1 MIKNVVFDLG
11 NVLLSFKPA
20 EYLEQ
25 KNYPENLRKTILSDV
40 FDSREWQLLDE
51 GAISVPEAIDAISLG
66 SSLRRGEIAHIFDLR
81 TELMFPLD
89 QNIKLLPELKK
100 EGFKLYFLS
109 NFPLDIFGSI
119 RDGYYFFKYFAGGII
134 SAEVK
139 LSKPDPGIYKVF
151 LEKYSLAPEE
161 CLYIDDIEAN
171 VISAES
177 IRMKGFHTLGSP
189 DISAEVCRRLGLSFN
204 I

>member
-1 MIKNVVFDLG
+1 MIRNVVFDLG

-25 KNYPENLRKTILSDV
+25 KNYPEILRRTILSDV
-40 FDSREWQLLDE
+40 FESREWKLIDD
-51 GAISVPEAIDAISLG
+51 GAITVPEAIDAISSK
-66 SSLRRGEIAHIFDLR
+66 SSLSRGEIAHIFDLR

-109 NFPLDIFGSI
+109 NFPLDIFETT
-119 RDGYYFFKYFAGGII
+119 RNGYYFFKYFDGGII

-139 LSKPDPGIYKVF
+139 LSKPHPDIYKVF
-151 LEKYSLAPEE
+151 LEKYSLIPGE
-161 CLYIDDIEAN
+161 CLFIDDLEAN
-171 VISAES
+171 FISAES
-177 IRMKGFHTLGSP
+177 IGMYGFHTLGSP
-189 DISAEVCRRLGLSFN
+189 DISAEVYRRLGLVFRR
-204 I
+204 